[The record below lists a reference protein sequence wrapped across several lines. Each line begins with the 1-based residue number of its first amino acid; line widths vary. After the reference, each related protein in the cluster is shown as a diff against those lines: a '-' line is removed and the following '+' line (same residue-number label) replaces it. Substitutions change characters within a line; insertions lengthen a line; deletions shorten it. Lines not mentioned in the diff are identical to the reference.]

1 MTLKVPPS
9 RERERT
15 LKKYASINAHKCDF
29 YTLHAP
35 NQFSDLIER
44 EKKKEKK
51 MLVKSKVFNDTN
63 ELQVAVYKKA
73 MTRHHTH
80 HHLMKGHGL

>member
-1 MTLKVPPS
+1 MLPLIAFLLIDSEGSSIK
-9 RERERT
+9 RQRT

-44 EKKKEKK
+44 RKEKEKK
-51 MLVKSKVFNDTN
+51 EDAHQIQSI
-63 ELQVAVYKKA
+63 Q
-73 MTRHHTH
+73 
-80 HHLMKGHGL
+80 